1 MIYGASAGAVFIGG
15 EPRRRMESDLP
26 GCTQC
31 GGAVHEYPDMFRCGS
46 CGMPVESTAPLAH
59 GVEVNR
65 GPDDTQRF
73 SHGDGNQKRH
83 SKR

>member
-31 GGAVHEYPDMFRCGS
+31 GGASMNILMFRCGPGHARGKHDTAGPW
-46 CGMPVESTAPLAH
+46 CGGEPWP
-59 GVEVNR
+59 
-65 GPDDTQRF
+65 
-73 SHGDGNQKRH
+73 
-83 SKR
+83 